1 MSYNKANFKR
11 ISEEYMT
18 KNLRAKEDAERRK
31 KVLHAR
37 FPEIAGIDNELAMTG
52 LKLMQAAKGDPATL
66 HERIDELKRGN
77 EELLSARRDIL
88 LSKGV
93 PEDYSDVH
101 YECPDCMDTGMI
113 NGVMCKCMRRALVLA
128 GYESSGIGNLIVKQ
142 SFDNFDLSYYS
153 GDERRNMERALEKAK
168 SFAVNFGEEKAR
180 NLLFMG
186 TTGLGKTHLSSA
198 IAKTVIDRGY
208 DVVYETANNIF
219 NDFEYERFGR
229 GYQAQ
234 GSELRTARYFDCEL
248 LIIDDLGTEVS
259 NQFTVATLYNLL
271 NARLIGEKSMIISTN
286 IKKEELFSRYADRI
300 TSRIFG
306 EFELILFSGKDIRSQ
321 KLARGER

>member
-1 MSYNKANFKR
+1 MSYNKENFRR

-37 FPEIAGIDNELAMTG
+37 FPEINGIDSELSMTG

-66 HERIDELKRGN
+66 SERIDALRKDN
-77 EELLSARRDIL
+77 EELLAARRDFL
-88 LSKGV
+88 RSKGI
-93 PEDYSDVH
+93 PDDYSDVH
-101 YECPDCMDTGMI
+101 YECPECMDTGMI
-113 NGVMCKCMRRALVLA
+113 NGVMCKCMRRALTLA
-128 GYESSGIGNLIVKQ
+128 GYESSGIGKLIAKQ
-142 SFDNFDLSYYS
+142 SFDNFDLSYYT
-153 GDERRNMERALEKAK
+153 GAERVKMENALEKAK
-168 SFAVNFGEEKAR
+168 VFAANFGDEKAR

-198 IAKTVIDRGY
+198 IAKAVIDRGY

-219 NDFEYERFGR
+219 GDFEYERFGR

-234 GSELRTARYFDCEL
+234 GESRTARYFDCEL

-271 NARLIGEKSMIISTN
+271 NSRLIDEKSMIISTN
-286 IKKEELFSRYADRI
+286 IGKEELFSRYADRI

-306 EFELILFSGKDIRSQ
+306 EFELVLFAGKDIRSQ

>member
-1 MSYNKANFKR
+1 MSYNKENFRR

-37 FPEIAGIDNELAMTG
+37 FPEINGIDSELSMTG

-66 HERIDELKRGN
+66 SERIDALRKDN
-77 EELLSARRDIL
+77 EELLAARRDFL
-88 LSKGV
+88 RSKGI
-93 PEDYSDVH
+93 PDDYSDVH
-101 YECPDCMDTGMI
+101 YECPECMDTGMI
-113 NGVMCKCMRRALVLA
+113 NGVMCKCMRRALTLA
-128 GYESSGIGNLIVKQ
+128 GYESSGIGKLIAKQ
-142 SFDNFDLSYYS
+142 SFDNFDLSYYT
-153 GDERRNMERALEKAK
+153 GAERVKMENALEKAK
-168 SFAVNFGEEKAR
+168 DFAANFGDEKAR

-198 IAKTVIDRGY
+198 IAKAVIDRGY

-219 NDFEYERFGR
+219 GDFEYERFGR

-234 GSELRTARYFDCEL
+234 GESRTARYFDCEL

-271 NARLIGEKSMIISTN
+271 NSRLIDEKSMIISTN
-286 IKKEELFSRYADRI
+286 IGKEELFSRYADRI

-306 EFELILFSGKDIRSQ
+306 EFELVLFTGKDIRSQ

>member
-1 MSYNKANFKR
+1 MSYNKENFKR

-18 KNLRAKEDAERRK
+18 KNLRAKEDAEKRK

-37 FPEIAGIDNELAMTG
+37 FPEIKGIDSELSMTG

-66 HERIDELKRGN
+66 SERIDALRKDN
-77 EELLSARRDIL
+77 EELLAARRDFL
-88 LSKGV
+88 RSKGI

-101 YECPDCMDTGMI
+101 YECPECMDTGMI
-113 NGVMCKCMRRALVLA
+113 NGVMCKCMRRALTLA
-128 GYESSGIGNLIVKQ
+128 GYESSGIGKLIAKQ
-142 SFDNFDLSYYS
+142 SFDNFDLSYYT
-153 GDERRNMERALEKAK
+153 GAERVKMENALEKAK
-168 SFAVNFGEEKAR
+168 DFAACFGDEKAR

-198 IAKTVIDRGY
+198 IAKAVIDRGY

-219 NDFEYERFGR
+219 GDFEYERFGR
-229 GYQAQ
+229 GYQYQ
-234 GSELRTARYFDCEL
+234 GESRTAKYFDCEL

-271 NARLIGEKSMIISTN
+271 NSRLIEEKSMIISTN
-286 IKKEELFSRYADRI
+286 IGKEELFSRYADRI

-306 EFELILFSGKDIRSQ
+306 EFELVLFAGKDIRSQ
-321 KLARGER
+321 KLARGEK

>member
-1 MSYNKANFKR
+1 MSYNKENFRR

-37 FPEIAGIDNELAMTG
+37 FPEINGIDSELSMTG

-66 HERIDELKRGN
+66 SERIDALRKDN
-77 EELLSARRDIL
+77 EELLAARRDFL
-88 LSKGV
+88 RSKGI
-93 PEDYSDVH
+93 PDDYSDVH
-101 YECPDCMDTGMI
+101 YECPECMDTGMI
-113 NGVMCKCMRRALVLA
+113 NGVMCKCMRRALTLA
-128 GYESSGIGNLIVKQ
+128 GYESSGIGKLIAKQ
-142 SFDNFDLSYYS
+142 SFDNFDLSYYT
-153 GDERRNMERALEKAK
+153 GAERVKMENALEKAK
-168 SFAVNFGEEKAR
+168 DFAANFGDEKAR

-198 IAKTVIDRGY
+198 IAKAVIDRGY

-219 NDFEYERFGR
+219 GDFEYERFGR

-234 GSELRTARYFDCEL
+234 GESRTARYFDCEL

-271 NARLIGEKSMIISTN
+271 NSRLIDEKSMIISTN
-286 IKKEELFSRYADRI
+286 IGKEELFSRYADRI

-306 EFELILFSGKDIRSQ
+306 EFELVLFAGKDIRSQ

>member
-101 YECPDCMDTGMI
+101 YECPDCMDPGMI

-234 GSELRTARYFDCEL
+234 GSESRTARYFDCEL
-248 LIIDDLGTEVS
+248 LIIDDLGAELT
-259 NQFTVATLYNLL
+259 NQFTISVLYNLINTRL
-271 NARLIGEKSMIISTN
+271 NNSAPMIINTN
-286 IKKEELFSRYADRI
+286 LLVKEMRERYNDRV
-300 TSRIFG
+300 TSRLYG
-306 EFELILFSGKDIRSQ
+306 EFESYMFF
-321 KLARGER
+321 GEDMRIKKNLS